1 MIAIVHGII
10 ERVQEVREVKR
21 TSVLNFT
28 LKATVRMGDKE
39 YPRYVRC
46 AAWGKLGEAIQAD
59 VVEGRYAVVVGEPG
73 CSAYTSKDGEA
84 KASLEVNAREVSFV
98 ETGDAPAPKA
108 KSSGGKK
115 TVPDDDDDMPF

>member
-1 MIAIVHGII
+1 MIAVVHGVI

-46 AAWGKLGEAIQAD
+46 AAWGKLGESIQAD
-59 VVEGRYAVVVGEPG
+59 VRRGPVRHRHRRAGVQCVHEQGRRGEGV
-73 CSAYTSKDGEA
+73 
-84 KASLEVNAREVSFV
+84 ARSER
-98 ETGDAPAPKA
+98 A
-108 KSSGGKK
+108 
-115 TVPDDDDDMPF
+115 